1 MSFPTTALDPNGKV
15 VSILVTPDGKL
26 VTDQAA
32 KPTTVVPIQKAS
44 LILDELGRVRI
55 A

>member
-1 MSFPTTALDPNGKV
+1 MIFPTTALDPDNRV

-26 VTDQAA
+26 VTDASPKPENA
-32 KPTTVVPIQKAS
+32 KPIVQVY
-44 LILDELGRVRI
+44 LRVDESGNLEL